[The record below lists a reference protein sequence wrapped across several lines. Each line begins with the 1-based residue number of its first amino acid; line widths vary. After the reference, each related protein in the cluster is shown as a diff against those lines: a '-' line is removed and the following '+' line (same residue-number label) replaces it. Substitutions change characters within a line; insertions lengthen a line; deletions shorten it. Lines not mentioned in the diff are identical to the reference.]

1 MNFRHIIM
9 GALAS
14 LASLSAVHAAE
25 PALKSLPQQSG
36 QLDKQVQLKATV
48 DQLIA
53 PLMKQYG
60 VPGMAVAITDH
71 GKHYVFNYGL
81 ASRETGQ
88 TVNNDTLF
96 EIGSVSKTLAVTLTT
111 YAQAQGK
118 LALTDSVSQHLP
130 SLRGSSFDHVSL
142 INLATHTAGNFPM
155 QVPDAIKNET
165 QLMDYFKQWKPADAA
180 GTHRTYSNLGIGLLG
195 IVTANSL
202 GTTFAQAMEQQLFP
216 ALGMQHTYINVPPA
230 QMQHY
235 AQGYNGRNQPVRVN
249 PDVLADEAYGV
260 KTTASDLLRFVDIN
274 LGLVK
279 VGAPLQEAVRAT
291 QTAYFKVGALTQDL
305 VWEQFPASSK
315 LPGLLTSVDD
325 KIVFANNPATS
336 ITPPLPP
343 QTDVLIHK
351 TGSTG
356 GFGAYVLYS
365 PGKKTGIVILA
376 NRFYPGA
383 ERVTAAYRILEQ
395 LDKP

>member
-1 MNFRHIIM
+1 MNLRHILM
-9 GALAS
+9 AALCSVVTVTTAN
-14 LASLSAVHAAE
+14 AAGV
-25 PALKSLPQQSG
+25 PDQKA
-36 QLDKQVQLKATV
+36 QLQATV

-81 ASRETGQ
+81 ASRETGVA
-88 TVNNDTLF
+88 VNNDTLF
-96 EIGSVSKTLAVTLTT
+96 EIGSVSKTLAVTLAT
-111 YAQAQGK
+111 YAQAKGK
-118 LALTDSVSQHLP
+118 LALTDTVSQHLP
-130 SLRGSSFDHVSL
+130 YLRGSSFDHVSL

-155 QVPDAIKNET
+155 QVPDTVKNEA
-165 QLMDYFKQWKPADAA
+165 QLMDYYKQWQPADPA

-195 IVTANSL
+195 IVTAKSL
-202 GTTFAQAMEQQLFP
+202 GVSFAQAMEQQLFP
-216 ALGMQHTYINVPPA
+216 ALGLQHTYIKVPPA

-235 AQGYNGRNQPVRVN
+235 AQGYNGRNEPVRVN
-249 PDVLADEAYGV
+249 PDLLADEAYGV
-260 KTTASDLLRFVDIN
+260 KTTASDLLRFVDAN
-274 LGLVK
+274 LGLAK
-279 VGAPLQEAVRAT
+279 VDAPLQQAIKAT
-291 QTAYFKVGALTQDL
+291 QTAYYKVGPLTQDL
-305 VWEQFPASSK
+305 IWEQFPAASK
-315 LPGLLTSVDD
+315 LPGLLTSVDE
-325 KIVFANNPATS
+325 KIVFGNNPATS

-376 NRFYPGA
+376 NRGYPGTD
-383 ERVTAAYRILEQ
+383 RVTVAYRILEQ
-395 LDKP
+395 LEKSN